1 MKEADIECVVLDGG
15 DVSIDRTNRL
25 ATDPTLVLDCL
36 YSFSGPIR
44 SSISLRY
51 LYEFYG
57 RVFVDFHE
65 ILETKKLL
73 KIISTIFSCRK

>member
-15 DVSIDRTNRL
+15 DVSIDRTNHL

-57 RVFVDFHE
+57 RVDFHE
-65 ILETKKLL
+65 ILETKKLS